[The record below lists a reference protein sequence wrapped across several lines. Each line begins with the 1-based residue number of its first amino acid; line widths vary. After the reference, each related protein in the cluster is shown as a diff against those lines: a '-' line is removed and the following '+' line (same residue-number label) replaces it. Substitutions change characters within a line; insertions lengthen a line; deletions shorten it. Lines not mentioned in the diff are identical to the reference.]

1 MIYSVYK
8 KKGIKI
14 GHIWFCNNYKE
25 IGNIDCNLIY
35 LHRYKNIINEGVFN
49 SKLQY
54 TLITDLTKD
63 EDEIYKAIRK
73 NFRYEIRRVEREN
86 VRLESYTSEEM
97 KANNELLGEFE
108 KIYNLMYESKGM
120 HDKFNMDLVKSYMDN
135 EAIVFTVA
143 YYNDEPLVFHSYIK
157 SDEDVRFFYSAS
169 PFRTEKEVA
178 TMIGMMNKALH
189 WYDIKMFKNMGI
201 RTYDWGGIA
210 NPENPNGI
218 DSFKMGFAGKCI
230 EYNNYIIGND
240 VIGKIVV
247 KLLRLKAKKVS

>member
-1 MIYSVYK
+1 MVLHDINQAIKYS
-8 KKGIKI
+8 
-14 GHIWFCNNYKE
+14 H
-25 IGNIDCNLIY
+25 NIVIM
-35 LHRYKNIINEGVFN
+35 KNGAIVNEGSPSKIINENIIKDVYQVEGF
-49 SKLQY
+49 
-54 TLITDLTKD
+54 IGKD

-135 EAIVFTVA
+135 DAIFFTVA

-230 EYNNYIIGND
+230 EYNNYIMGKD
-240 VIGKIVV
+240 VIGKIIV
-247 KLLRLKAKKVS
+247 KLLRLKAKKDS